1 MPKFVDTSPPGQ
13 CIFCRLVAGEIPSAR
28 VYEDDLV
35 IAFMDIAQVN
45 PGHVLIATKR
55 HATNL
60 FEITPEEA
68 AAVMQT
74 AQKMAEASSA

>member
-35 IAFMDIAQVN
+35 IAFMTSPRSIPA
-45 PGHVLIATKR
+45 
-55 HATNL
+55 
-60 FEITPEEA
+60 
-68 AAVMQT
+68 MC
-74 AQKMAEASSA
+74 